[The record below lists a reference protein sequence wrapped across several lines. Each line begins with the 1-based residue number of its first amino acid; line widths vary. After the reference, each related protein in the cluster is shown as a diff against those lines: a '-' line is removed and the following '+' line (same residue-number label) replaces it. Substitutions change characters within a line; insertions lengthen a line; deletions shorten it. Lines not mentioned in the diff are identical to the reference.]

1 MKNIK
6 DITCI
11 SLSVGLMILLMI
23 IVVGDFYVSLKEHRP
38 VDESVINLLQM
49 AVTGIIGIV
58 AGYLSGIKKG
68 SIMILQKPVLT
79 GPSSTSIIEIKER
92 MRMMTEKTLRIKAKK
107 LLGLN
112 LHQKTREEEKRAA
125 RSTIDYVA

>member
-11 SLSVGLMILLMI
+11 SLSVGLMMLLMI
-23 IVVGDFYVSLKEHRP
+23 IVIGDFYVSLKEHRP

-58 AGYLSGIKKG
+58 AGYLSG
-68 SIMILQKPVLT
+68 
-79 GPSSTSIIEIKER
+79 KEKNE
-92 MRMMTEKTLRIKAKK
+92 TP
-107 LLGLN
+107 
-112 LHQKTREEEKRAA
+112 
-125 RSTIDYVA
+125 

>member
-1 MKNIK
+1 MKNVK

-49 AVTGIIGIV
+49 AVTGIIGVV
-58 AGYLSGIKKG
+58 AGYLSGKDKDET
-68 SIMILQKPVLT
+68 P
-79 GPSSTSIIEIKER
+79 
-92 MRMMTEKTLRIKAKK
+92 
-107 LLGLN
+107 
-112 LHQKTREEEKRAA
+112 
-125 RSTIDYVA
+125 

>member
-58 AGYLSGIKKG
+58 AGYLSGK
-68 SIMILQKPVLT
+68 
-79 GPSSTSIIEIKER
+79 
-92 MRMMTEKTLRIKAKK
+92 EKTE
-107 LLGLN
+107 
-112 LHQKTREEEKRAA
+112 TP
-125 RSTIDYVA
+125 